1 MNDRESAND
10 GVLVSMKVI
19 ADSMRGRYRTLEEM
33 VIDAVRKAI
42 LDGVFPP
49 GQRLPQDKIAAALEV
64 SRIPVRSALRWLESE
79 GLVVFH
85 PHRGATVSTLT
96 ADDVA
101 EIYEIRARLEKFA
114 LRAACERVT
123 PEDLAELERLAEDV
137 DRAHDDANA
146 EDWYHARQKFYRRL
160 YEVARVPR
168 TAQLI
173 DRLRGEVGRYLH
185 RTRASES
192 HGHKIIIE
200 AIKSGDPLAAERWL
214 DEHLSNVSKDIQE
227 TVRLAHPGSPPQ

>member
-1 MNDRESAND
+1 MTDRESAND
-10 GVLVSMKVI
+10 EVLVSMQAI

-42 LDGVFPP
+42 LDGVFAP
-49 GQRLPQDKIAAALEV
+49 GQRLPQDQIAAALDV

-114 LRAACERVT
+114 LQAACERVT
-123 PEDLAELERLAEDV
+123 PQDLAELEQLAEAV
-137 DRAHDDANA
+137 DRAHDHANS
-146 EDWYHARQKFYRRL
+146 EDWYQARQTFYRRL

-185 RTRASES
+185 RMRASDS

-200 AIKSGDPLAAERWL
+200 AMKSGDPLAAEQWL
-214 DEHLSNVSKDIQE
+214 DEHLSIVSKDIQE
-227 TVRLAHPGSPPQ
+227 TVRLAHPGPPTQ

>member
-1 MNDRESAND
+1 MNDRESAKD
-10 GVLVSMKVI
+10 EVLVSMQAI

-33 VIDAVRKAI
+33 VIDAVRQAI
-42 LDGVFPP
+42 LGGVFAP
-49 GQRLPQDKIAAALEV
+49 GQRLPQDQIAAALDV

-79 GLVVFH
+79 GLIVFH

-96 ADDVA
+96 VDDVA
-101 EIYEIRARLEKFA
+101 EIYEIRVRLEKFA

-123 PEDLAELERLAEDV
+123 PQDLAELQELAEAV
-137 DRAHDDANA
+137 DQAHDEANP
-146 EDWYHARQKFYRRL
+146 EVWYQARQKFYRRL

-185 RTRASES
+185 RMRASDS
-192 HGHKIIIE
+192 HGHKVIIE
-200 AIKSGDPLAAERWL
+200 AIKSGDPFAAEQWL
-214 DEHLSNVSKDIQE
+214 DEHLANVSKDIQE
-227 TVRLAHPGSPPQ
+227 TVRLAHPGSPAQ